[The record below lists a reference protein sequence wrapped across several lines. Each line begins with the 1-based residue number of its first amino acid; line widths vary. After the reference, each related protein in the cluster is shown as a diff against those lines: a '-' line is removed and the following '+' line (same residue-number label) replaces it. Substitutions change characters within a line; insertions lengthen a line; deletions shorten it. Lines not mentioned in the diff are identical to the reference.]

1 MESGSHSSARSHLVR
16 ESNIIGLNGE
26 REGDI
31 ICLNEEPV
39 LVIGTSTFGSSAP
52 IEPLLQNTPAAVRE
66 SGSHGSARSHPVC
79 LALHTGPPRPFTSPL
94 TLENFPS
101 AVEYLDLG
109 PRCPSHVADDQSMNL
124 GDTLEASGVSQGDLI
139 GLNGEHLAPLVQ
151 PKKSRSGDQKQ

>member
-1 MESGSHSSARSHLVR
+1 MGSARVTS
-16 ESNIIGLNGE
+16 IIGLN
-26 REGDI
+26 
-31 ICLNEEPV
+31 EEHV

-66 SGSHGSARSHPVC
+66 SGSDGSARSHPVC
-79 LALHTGPPRPFTSPL
+79 LALHTGPPGPFTSPL

-109 PRCPSHVADDQSMNL
+109 PRCPSHAADDQSMNL
-124 GDTLEASGVSQGDLI
+124 GDTLEASGV

-151 PKKSRSGDQKQ
+151 PLETGPQFKRLRPLRSLANAALDDRQGKGPSTAW